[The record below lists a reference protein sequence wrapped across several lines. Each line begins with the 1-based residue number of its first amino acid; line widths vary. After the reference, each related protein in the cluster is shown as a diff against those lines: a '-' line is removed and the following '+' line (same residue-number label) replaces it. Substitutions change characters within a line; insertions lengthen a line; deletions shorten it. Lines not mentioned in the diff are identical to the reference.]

1 MDRIDRLEEEARE
14 ARDSAAAHAEAIGE
28 RLDPANWFRPLRDAG
43 QDVARLAER
52 AAREHPAALGAAA
65 LAAVGLFA
73 LTRSRGG
80 DRHRRGWKPAHAVGE
95 AGRAARREA
104 RHAAAE
110 VAHAA
115 RTASARAGDL
125 LHEARDRAGD
135 AAAAAGHQAE
145 ELARAAAQRAEAAL
159 RAARHGAEAL
169 GRQARHGADWAV
181 HEAKEHPLAALAAAG
196 LAAGMALA
204 LVLERGGHEG

>member
-1 MDRIDRLEEEARE
+1 MDRIDRLEQEACE

-28 RLDPANWFRPLRDAG
+28 RLDPANWFRPVRDAG

-52 AAREHPAALGAAA
+52 VAREHPAALGAAA

-73 LTRSRGG
+73 LTRSRG
-80 DRHRRGWKPAHAVGE
+80 DRHRQGWKPAHAVGE

-104 RHAAAE
+104 RHAAAD

-125 LHEARDRAGD
+125 LHEARERAGD

-145 ELARAAAQRAEAAL
+145 ELARVAAQRAQAAL
-159 RAARHGAEAL
+159 RAAGQGAQAL

-196 LAAGMALA
+196 LAAGAVLA
-204 LVLERGGHEG
+204 LVLDRGDEG